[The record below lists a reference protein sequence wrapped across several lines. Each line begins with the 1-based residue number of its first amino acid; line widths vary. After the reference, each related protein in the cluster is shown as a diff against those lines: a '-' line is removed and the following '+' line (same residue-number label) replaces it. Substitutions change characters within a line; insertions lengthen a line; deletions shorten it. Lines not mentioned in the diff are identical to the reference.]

1 MTRIER
7 IVIVPRW
14 SGHARVDWYPWIRE
28 QLADAPQHI
37 EVVELPRPSAPV
49 IDECIAAL
57 GSALGTDLQALRS
70 TLLVG
75 HSVGC
80 QALMRYLASLEP
92 GRSERSHHPGGPT
105 LLCVAGWWAI
115 DSPWPTIEPWISTPI
130 SLAPLRAN
138 TSRIVVLLSDDDP
151 FTADWRANQL
161 LWEERL
167 GAQVEISQGGR
178 HFNASEEPAVL
189 DLVRRL
195 TGLTD

>member
-1 MTRIER
+1 VTSIER

-28 QLADAPQHI
+28 QLVDAPQRV

-49 IDECIAAL
+49 IDECVAAL
-57 GSALGTDLQALRS
+57 GSALGTDPAALGS

-80 QALMRYLASLEP
+80 QALMRYLASLGP
-92 GRSERSHHPGGPT
+92 VVRPNGPDGPGGPT
-105 LLCVAGWWAI
+105 LLCVAGWWAV

-130 SLAPLRAN
+130 SLPSLRAN
-138 TSRIVVLLSDDDP
+138 TNRIVVLLSDDDP

-167 GAQVEISQGGR
+167 GAQVEISSGGR

-189 DLVRRL
+189 ELVRRL
-195 TGLTD
+195 TQ

>member
-1 MTRIER
+1 MTKIER

-28 QLADAPQHI
+28 QLADAPQRV

-49 IDECIAAL
+49 IDECIDAL
-57 GSALGTDLQALRS
+57 RSALGTDPEALRS

-92 GRSERSHHPGGPT
+92 GRSDGSSGPT
-105 LLCVAGWWAI
+105 LLFVAPWWAV

-130 SLAPLRAN
+130 SLVPLRAN

-167 GAQVEISQGGR
+167 GAEVEISPGGR

-189 DLVRRL
+189 ELVRRL
-195 TGLTD
+195 TGLAD